1 MRKIPTIA
9 LMYDF
14 DKTLCDQDMQNYSFI
29 PNLNMTSDEFWNET
43 ENFSKKNYMEGI
55 LAYMFYMMH
64 KCKEKGV
71 PFTKEYL
78 HSMGK
83 NVNFYKGVQNWFQ
96 RINAYGE
103 SLGVKIEHY
112 IISSGIKEIIEGSEI
127 KDEFK
132 KIFACQYYFD
142 EEGNAIWPKIAIN
155 YTQKT
160 QYIFR
165 ISKAAY
171 DETDNRKVND
181 KMSDRVIPYQNMIY
195 IGDGL
200 TDVPCMTFLKKQ
212 GGISI
217 AIYPKGKKDKVVNLL
232 LDNRVNY
239 ICSAD
244 YQEGSELDS
253 LIKLILQD
261 INISY
266 KLMLKQKQ
274 QRTRESKRVKK
285 D

>member
-1 MRKIPTIA
+1 MRKKPTIA
-9 LMYDF
+9 FMYDF
-14 DKTLCDQDMQNYSFI
+14 DKTLCDQDMQNYTFI
-29 PNLNMTSDEFWNET
+29 PNLNMSSDEFWQET
-43 ENFSKKNYMEGI
+43 EKFSKKNYMEGI
-55 LAYMFYMMH
+55 LAYMYYMMY

-83 NVNFYKGVQNWFQ
+83 SVNFYKGVQNWFK
-96 RINAYGE
+96 RINQYGE
-103 SLGVKIEHY
+103 SLGVNIEHY
-112 IISSGIKEIIEGSEI
+112 IISSGIKDIIEGSEI

-142 EEGNAIWPKIAIN
+142 EKNEAVWPKIAIN

-165 ISKAAY
+165 ISKGAY
-171 DETDNRKVND
+171 DETDNKKVND
-181 KMSDRVIPYQNMIY
+181 KMKDRLIPYQNMIY

-200 TDVPCMTFLKKQ
+200 TDVPCMTFVKKQ

-217 AIYPKGKKDKVVNLL
+217 AIYPKGKKDKVVDLL

-244 YQEGSELDS
+244 YQEGSDLDS
-253 LIKLILQD
+253 LVKLILQD

-266 KLMLKQKQ
+266 KLMVKQKHQ
-274 QRTRESKRVKK
+274 KARESKRVQK